1 AASQEVDST
10 FIMDADN
17 AIDTSI
23 DGSAVLDD
31 VVDVAVDADI
41 NLDDLD
47 MDFEL
52 PDLDAADEILG
63 VNDSS
68 MGDHDL
74 DISMESDSDIEL
86 LAFDE
91 GSIDSLDSGM
101 DDLDISTTAIDPASF
116 GMDDSAETV
125 EVDKDLFADLD
136 ADLSDLEVHESIIS
150 NVSDLNVSE
159 NIELDGKDV
168 LLDESEDLDKTFI
181 LNDIAKNK
189 AMLEEVS
196 AQEPTHFSD
205 LDAALEGASSVDDDP
220 MIDAFS
226 VTEELE
232 NINVKDPGP
241 LDTIGA
247 SSELDEL
254 MKDLDGLL
262 DEDKNKK

>member
-1 AASQEVDST
+1 
-10 FIMDADN
+10 
-17 AIDTSI
+17 
-23 DGSAVLDD
+23 
-31 VVDVAVDADI
+31 
-41 NLDDLD
+41 

-52 PDLDAADEILG
+52 PDLDEGDEILG
-63 VNDSS
+63 ANDSNMS
-68 MGDHDL
+68 DHDL
-74 DISMESDSDIEL
+74 DISKGSDSDIEL

-91 GSIDSLDSGM
+91 ESIDSLDSGM
-101 DDLDISTTAIDPASF
+101 DDLDISTTTIDPASF
-116 GMDDSAETV
+116 GMDDSAKIV
-125 EVDKDLFADLD
+125 EDDKDLFADLD
-136 ADLSDLEVHESIIS
+136 ADLSDLEVHEEGNIS

-159 NIELDGKDV
+159 NIGLDGKDV

-232 NINVKDPGP
+232 NIDGKDLGP

-247 SSELDEL
+247 SAELDEL